1 MNKKN
6 GFTLIELLAVLIVLS
21 LIAVITVPVVL
32 NILDNSKKDVSKNSA
47 HRYVDAVN
55 KYYVSNELNH
65 VKQELPNGYKLVSEL
80 PSDFSV
86 SGDEPTSDSW
96 LKLEN
101 GEVIAYSLKFGDYV
115 VTKYTVGDP
124 ICLKGDVQENEEER
138 EIRLAREAVSSKVDS
153 YVKAAL
159 SANSSL
165 SYEEAKTVDQM
176 SDVTVDV
183 PDLGWIHFGVE
194 AGTVSVVDYSLTYGD
209 FTVNY
214 SALTDGKY
222 VSTFDGARNKPIVV
236 AIGREK
242 CYGPEGAQECFKII
256 NKFTEKDENGNDV
269 QKVMLFA
276 NYNLK
281 KDKTNNTYRQDE
293 NPDQISIASTAYWHD
308 KTNGVLKEKYSKD
321 LNGNAASYSGNPY
334 PYIYS
339 SENNAYAY
347 IEGYLTLLKTDTY
360 GLPDYAIGRLLT
372 REEASD
378 SSIFADAASRWNGKN
393 YWLASAYSASNGWY
407 VTSNMLNKIIYNNC
421 WGVRPV
427 IIVNAVDLQ

>member
-115 VTKYTVGDP
+115 VTKYTHEDLV
-124 ICLKGDVQENEEER
+124 CLKGNVQENEEER

-159 SANSSL
+159 TANSSL
-165 SYEEAKTVDQM
+165 SFEEAKTVAQM
-176 SDVTVDV
+176 DDVVTDAA
-183 PDLGWIHFGVE
+183 DSGWVHFKKVND
-194 AGTVSVVDYSLTYGD
+194 AVVVMDYSLTYGD
-209 FTVNY
+209 FIVDYSSFTDNNYESTFVSTQRNRPIFAGNTVYIGDEGFYVMSVDNGVATMLANNCLIDDNGIWRQVTAEEGVTMCNTMSFSSSKYWYDTVNKTLKAEY
-214 SALTDGKY
+214 A
-222 VSTFDGARNKPIVV
+222 
-236 AIGREK
+236 
-242 CYGPEGAQECFKII
+242 
-256 NKFTEKDENGNDV
+256 KDINGN
-269 QKVMLFA
+269 
-276 NYNLK
+276 
-281 KDKTNNTYRQDE
+281 T
-293 NPDQISIASTAYWHD
+293 
-308 KTNGVLKEKYSKD
+308 
-321 LNGNAASYSGNPY
+321 ASYSGNPY
-334 PYIYS
+334 PYVYYVV
-339 SENNAYAY
+339 ENSGDSNNISDIVNSYVSTFTSRLSH
-347 IEGYLTLLKTDTY
+347 GVT
-360 GLPDYAIGRLLT
+360 GRLMT
-372 REEASD
+372 YEEATELDSD
-378 SSIFADAASRWNGKN
+378 IKNILRFYWIGNACDNSQIFGVNANGDLKE
-393 YWLASAYSASNGWY
+393 LSYSNS
-407 VTSNMLNKIIYNNC
+407 TRI
-421 WGVRPV
+421 RPV
-427 IIVNAVDLQ
+427 IIVNAEDLQ

>member
-1 MNKKN
+1 MKKKN

-55 KYYVSNELNH
+55 KYYVSNELNR

-159 SANSSL
+159 LANSSL
-165 SYEEAKTVDQM
+165 SFEDAKTVDQM

-183 PDLGWIHFGVE
+183 PDLGWIHFKKVNDAVVVMDYSLSYGDFI
-194 AGTVSVVDYSLTYGD
+194 VDYSS
-209 FTVNY
+209 FTDNNY
-214 SALTDGKY
+214 ESTF
-222 VSTFDGARNKPIVV
+222 VSTQRNRPIFAGNTVYIGDEGFYVMSVDNGV
-236 AIGREK
+236 ATILANTCLIDDNGTWRQVISDES
-242 CYGPEGAQECFKII
+242 CTGVAFSSAAYWDSNGL
-256 NKFTEKDENGNDV
+256 KDDYAKDIQDNEASYAG
-269 QKVMLFA
+269 
-276 NYNLK
+276 NLK
-281 KDKTNNTYRQDE
+281 PYVYYVKENDTNNIDDIIDNYV
-293 NPDQISIASTAYWHD
+293 ASLSLTA
-308 KTNGVLKEKYSKD
+308 T
-321 LNGNAASYSGNPY
+321 
-334 PYIYS
+334 
-339 SENNAYAY
+339 
-347 IEGYLTLLKTDTY
+347 
-360 GLPDYAIGRLLT
+360 GRLLT
-372 REEASD
+372 YEEALNL
-378 SSIFADAASRWNGKN
+378 SSQIIGISKW
-393 YWLASAYSASNGWY
+393 YWLGSAYSNEQLWNIHAFYGKPY
-407 VTSNMLNKIIYNNC
+407 HHKYNNAAS
-421 WGVRPV
+421 GVRPV
-427 IIVNAVDLQ
+427 IIVNAEDLQ